1 LSLEKKTGV
10 AEVVCIFIEDQAYFK
25 INQNI
30 ILRSRNIMSHKIL
43 SLGIAFSI
51 LIPNVVLAEQV
62 IIQQGSTSAT
72 AVGNNNYAASS
83 VHQAATQNQNANV
96 NDPNQI
102 AIQQGQS
109 NTAAIGQNNA
119 VISNIEQNSV
129 QNQSGDPNNQLGI
142 QSATD
147 NAAAIGN
154 NNTII
159 NNTGQYN
166 LQNQW
171 SY

>member
-1 LSLEKKTGV
+1 
-10 AEVVCIFIEDQAYFK
+10 
-25 INQNI
+25 
-30 ILRSRNIMSHKIL
+30 
-43 SLGIAFSI
+43 
-51 LIPNVVLAEQV
+51 
-62 IIQQGSTSAT
+62 
-72 AVGNNNYAASS
+72 NNYAASS
-83 VHQAATQNQNANV
+83 VQQAATQNQNASV
-96 NDPNQI
+96 SDPNQI

-129 QNQSGDPNNQLGI
+129 QNQAGDPNNQLAV

-159 NNTGQYN
+159 NSTGQYN

>member
-1 LSLEKKTGV
+1 
-10 AEVVCIFIEDQAYFK
+10 
-25 INQNI
+25 
-30 ILRSRNIMSHKIL
+30 
-43 SLGIAFSI
+43 
-51 LIPNVVLAEQV
+51 
-62 IIQQGSTSAT
+62 
-72 AVGNNNYAASS
+72 S
-83 VHQAATQNQNANV
+83 VHQAATQNQNASV
-96 NDPNQI
+96 SDPNQT

-109 NTAAIGQNNA
+109 NTAAIGQNNV

-129 QNQSGDPNNQLGI
+129 QNQAGDPNNQLAV

-147 NAAAIGN
+147 NAAAIGS

-159 NNTGQYN
+159 NSTGQYN